1 MKASYAAL
9 ALLARGLVGAD
20 IEVQPLEGSA
30 GTRAVLVGKRLLL
43 PAHDGSSS
51 SNGERLRRATV
62 AHAVAHLRHS
72 RPARPAR
79 ALKPIG
85 IAIVSAIEDARV
97 ERLLCRDF
105 PGVHGWFAGSLG
117 PVPDPLD
124 LGFAAL
130 VSRMD
135 RMLMLPAWQDDNHWV
150 NKARRLFDEAAAS
163 AGLEDHDAFRTI
175 ASILANDLGQM
186 RVRFDPQHY
195 EVPAPYRDD
204 NSYLWDF
211 GETET
216 PPDEA
221 IALQRSGARP
231 PPPAEGDAA
240 NPGDGPLPEGAAELE
255 LGRYSYPE
263 WDRKLERLRPDWCT
277 VIEKLPAWQGLLPVR
292 EQPAAASNA
301 TGRATPLALPRA
313 RQLDRTHRLR
323 RQWEGDDVDLNAAIE
338 VLVDRRL
345 RLRPDPRL
353 FMRPGKAPRP
363 SSVLVL
369 LDLSESAN
377 DPGHGGARS
386 LLDIEKQA
394 ALLLAGSNARGA
406 DRFAIH
412 GFSSNTRAEVYY
424 YRLLD
429 FGRPLEAPSR
439 AMIGA
444 VRGRYSTR
452 IGAALRHAASHLCA
466 EPSGRRA
473 ILLVTD
479 GAPSDIDV
487 HDPRYLI
494 EDARMAVAEAR
505 EAGVRTAC
513 IAVDGAA
520 DAYVRRIF
528 GWRNY
533 CIADDARSLPAR
545 LARMSARLAAA
556 N

>member
-1 MKASYAAL
+1 MTDAHGAL
-9 ALLARGLVGAD
+9 SLLARGLAGLDVD
-20 IEVQPLEGSA
+20 VQPLA
-30 GTRAVLVGKRLLL
+30 GARAVLTGRRLLL
-43 PAHDGSSS
+43 PEGDEAV
-51 SNGERLRRATV
+51 RLHRAMV

-72 RPARPAR
+72 TPARPAR
-79 ALKPIG
+79 TLKPMG
-85 IAIVSAIEDARV
+85 IAIVSALEDARV

-105 PGVHGWFAGSLG
+105 PGLHGWFTAAL
-117 PVPDPLD
+117 PPAPDPLD
-124 LGFAAL
+124 LRFAAL
-130 VSRMD
+130 VARMD
-135 RMLMLPAWQDDNHWV
+135 RVLLRAEATDDNHWV
-150 NKARRLFDEAAAS
+150 NKARRLFDETVAR
-163 AGLEDHDAFRTI
+163 AGLEDYDAFRAV

-186 RVRFDPQHY
+186 RVRFEPQDY
-195 EVPAPYRDD
+195 AVPAPWRDD

-211 GETET
+211 GEAET

-221 IALQRSGARP
+221 IALQQTGARP
-231 PPPAEGDAA
+231 PPSPEAPRESNDA
-240 NPGDGPLPEGAAELE
+240 PPEGGADME
-255 LGRYSYPE
+255 LGRYTYPE
-263 WDRKLERLRPDWCT
+263 WDRTQERLRPDWCT
-277 VIEKLPAWQGLLPVR
+277 VIEKLPAWQGLGT
-292 EQPAAASNA
+292 AGTSGAASHE
-301 TGRATPLALPRA
+301 RIVPLALPRA
-313 RQLDRTHRLR
+313 RHLDRTHRLR
-323 RQWEGDDVDLNAAIE
+323 RQWEGDDIDLNAAIE

-345 RLRPDPRL
+345 RLRPDARL
-353 FMRPGKAPRP
+353 FMRPGKGPRP

-377 DPGHGGARS
+377 DPVHGGARS

-394 ALLLAGSNARGA
+394 ALLLAGSGARGA

-424 YRLLD
+424 YRLLE

-439 AMIGA
+439 AVIGA

-452 IGAALRHAASHLCA
+452 IGAALRHAASHLRT
-466 EPSGRRA
+466 EPSGQRA

-487 HDPRYLI
+487 HDPKYLI

-513 IAVDGAA
+513 IAVDSKA